1 MRTEANMKSSKPATG
16 KEAIG
21 NKQSSPKNSN
31 AVKHDAIVLLKQ
43 DHAEVK
49 KMFKQ
54 FDKLA
59 EKEDIEG
66 KTQIANKICAE
77 LIAHTIAEE
86 EIFYPATREAI
97 DDDDMLNE
105 AKVEHDSAKELITQ
119 ILSMSPEDPMYDAKV
134 TVLGEYITHH
144 VEEEET
150 EMFPMVR
157 ESKKVDLKEMGAMIT
172 SRKAEIMEEFCDMEG
187 EIDPQQLQVKIGMS
201 AKH

>member
-1 MRTEANMKSSKPATG
+1 MRTESTMKS
-16 KEAIG
+16 
-21 NKQSSPKNSN
+21 NKQASTSKAST
-31 AVKHDAIVLLKQ
+31 AMKHDAIVLLKQ

-86 EIFYPATREAI
+86 EIFYPAARQATQ
-97 DDDDMLNE
+97 DDDMLNE
-105 AKVEHDSAKELITQ
+105 ANVEHESAKSLIAQ
-119 ILSMSPEDPMYDAKV
+119 IQSMDPADPMYDAKV
-134 TVLGEYITHH
+134 TVLGEYINHH

-150 EMFPMVR
+150 EMFPMVKK
-157 ESKKVDLKEMGAMIT
+157 SKELDLKEMGAQIAA
-172 SRKAEIMEEFCDMEG
+172 RKEELLSELCDMEG
-187 EIDPQQLQVKIGMS
+187 EIDPQQLKAKLGMD

>member
-1 MRTEANMKSSKPATG
+1 
-16 KEAIG
+16 
-21 NKQSSPKNSN
+21 
-31 AVKHDAIVLLKQ
+31 
-43 DHAEVK
+43 
-49 KMFKQ
+49 
-54 FDKLA
+54 
-59 EKEDIEG
+59 
-66 KTQIANKICAE
+66 
-77 LIAHTIAEE
+77 
-86 EIFYPATREAI
+86 
-97 DDDDMLNE
+97 
-105 AKVEHDSAKELITQ
+105 
-119 ILSMSPEDPMYDAKV
+119 MYDAKV

>member
-1 MRTEANMKSSKPATG
+1 MKS
-16 KEAIG
+16 
-21 NKQSSPKNSN
+21 NKQASTSKAST
-31 AVKHDAIVLLKQ
+31 AMKHDAIVLLKQ

-86 EIFYPATREAI
+86 EIFYPAARQATQ
-97 DDDDMLNE
+97 DDDMLNE
-105 AKVEHDSAKELITQ
+105 ANVEHESAKSLIAQ
-119 ILSMSPEDPMYDAKV
+119 IQSMDPADPMYDAKV
-134 TVLGEYITHH
+134 TVLGEYINHH

-150 EMFPMVR
+150 EMFPMVKK
-157 ESKKVDLKEMGAMIT
+157 SKELDLKEMGAQIAA
-172 SRKAEIMEEFCDMEG
+172 RKEELLSELCDMEG
-187 EIDPQQLQVKIGMS
+187 EIDPQQLKAKLGMD

>member
-1 MRTEANMKSSKPATG
+1 MRTEAPMKSNKQTPAS
-16 KEAIG
+16 
-21 NKQSSPKNSN
+21 KQSSS
-31 AVKHDAIVLLKQ
+31 VKHDAIVLLKQ

-49 KMFKQ
+49 KMFNQ
-54 FDKLA
+54 YEKLA
-59 EKEDIEG
+59 KKEDIEG
-66 KTQIANKICAE
+66 KVMIANKICAE

-105 AKVEHDSAKELITQ
+105 AKVEHESAKDLIMQ
-119 ILSMSPEDPMYDAKV
+119 IQSMAPEDPMYDAKV
-134 TVLGEYITHH
+134 KVLGEYIAHH

-157 ESKKVDLKEMGAMIT
+157 ESKKIDLKEMGAMIA
-172 SRKAEIMEEFCDMEG
+172 SRKEEIMGELCDMEG
-187 EIDPQQLQVKIGMS
+187 EIDPQQLQAKIGMS

>member
-1 MRTEANMKSSKPATG
+1 MRTEATMKSKQQTSKQASTS
-16 KEAIG
+16 
-21 NKQSSPKNSN
+21 KQSN

-59 EKEDIEG
+59 EKEDIKG

-77 LIAHTIAEE
+77 LIAHTTAEE
-86 EIFYPATREAI
+86 EIFYPAARKATQ
-97 DDDDMLNE
+97 DDDMFNE
-105 AKVEHDSAKELITQ
+105 ANVEHESAKSLIAQ
-119 ILSMSPEDPMYDAKV
+119 IQSMDPADPMYDAKV
-134 TVLGEYITHH
+134 TVLGEYINHH

-150 EMFPMVR
+150 EMFPMVKK
-157 ESKKVDLKEMGAMIT
+157 SKELDLKAMGAQIAA
-172 SRKAEIMEEFCDMEG
+172 RKEELLSELCDMEG
-187 EIDPQQLQVKIGMS
+187 EIHPQQLQAKLGMD

>member
-1 MRTEANMKSSKPATG
+1 MRTESTMKS
-16 KEAIG
+16 
-21 NKQSSPKNSN
+21 NKQASTSKASTTI
-31 AVKHDAIVLLKQ
+31 KHDAIVLLKQ

-86 EIFYPATREAI
+86 EIFYPAARQATQ
-97 DDDDMLNE
+97 DDDMLNE
-105 AKVEHDSAKELITQ
+105 ANVEHESAKSLIAQ
-119 ILSMSPEDPMYDAKV
+119 IQSMDPADPMYDAKV
-134 TVLGEYITHH
+134 TVLGEYINHH

-150 EMFPMVR
+150 EMFPMVKK
-157 ESKKVDLKEMGAMIT
+157 SKELDLKEMGAQIAA
-172 SRKAEIMEEFCDMEG
+172 RKEELLSELCDMEG
-187 EIDPQQLQVKIGMS
+187 EIDPQQLQAKLGMD

>member
-1 MRTEANMKSSKPATG
+1 MRTESTMKS
-16 KEAIG
+16 
-21 NKQSSPKNSN
+21 NKQASTSKAST

-86 EIFYPATREAI
+86 EIFYPAARQATQ
-97 DDDDMLNE
+97 DDDMLNE
-105 AKVEHDSAKELITQ
+105 ANVEHESAKSLIAQ
-119 ILSMSPEDPMYDAKV
+119 IQSMDPADPMYDAKV
-134 TVLGEYITHH
+134 TVLGEYINHH

-150 EMFPMVR
+150 EMFPMVKK
-157 ESKKVDLKEMGAMIT
+157 SKELDLKEMGAQIAA
-172 SRKAEIMEEFCDMEG
+172 RKEELLSELCDMEG
-187 EIDPQQLQVKIGMS
+187 EIDPQQLQAKLGMD

>member
-1 MRTEANMKSSKPATG
+1 MRTESTMKS
-16 KEAIG
+16 
-21 NKQSSPKNSN
+21 NKQASTSKASTTI
-31 AVKHDAIVLLKQ
+31 KHDAIVLLKQ

-59 EKEDIEG
+59 EKDDIEG

-86 EIFYPATREAI
+86 EIFYPAARQATQ
-97 DDDDMLNE
+97 DDDMLNE
-105 AKVEHDSAKELITQ
+105 ANVEHESAKSLIAQ
-119 ILSMSPEDPMYDAKV
+119 IQSMDPADPMYDAKV
-134 TVLGEYITHH
+134 TVLGEYINHH

-150 EMFPMVR
+150 EMFPMVKK
-157 ESKKVDLKEMGAMIT
+157 SKELDLKEMGAQIAA
-172 SRKAEIMEEFCDMEG
+172 RKEALLSELCDMEG
-187 EIDPQQLQVKIGMS
+187 EIDPQQLQAKLGMD

>member
-1 MRTEANMKSSKPATG
+1 MRTESTMKS
-16 KEAIG
+16 
-21 NKQSSPKNSN
+21 NKQASTSKAST

-86 EIFYPATREAI
+86 EIFYPAARQATQ
-97 DDDDMLNE
+97 DDDMLNE
-105 AKVEHDSAKELITQ
+105 ANVEHESAKSLIAQ
-119 ILSMSPEDPMYDAKV
+119 IQSMDPADPMYDAKV
-134 TVLGEYITHH
+134 TVLGEYINHH

-150 EMFPMVR
+150 EMFPMVKK
-157 ESKKVDLKEMGAMIT
+157 SKELDLKEMGAQIT
-172 SRKAEIMEEFCDMEG
+172 ARKEELLSELCDMEG
-187 EIDPQQLQVKIGMS
+187 EIDPQQLQAKLGMD

>member
-1 MRTEANMKSSKPATG
+1 MRTESTMKS
-16 KEAIG
+16 
-21 NKQSSPKNSN
+21 NKQASTSKASTTI
-31 AVKHDAIVLLKQ
+31 KHDAIVLLKQ

-86 EIFYPATREAI
+86 EIFYPAARQATQ
-97 DDDDMLNE
+97 DDDMLNE
-105 AKVEHDSAKELITQ
+105 ANVEHESAKSLIAQ
-119 ILSMSPEDPMYDAKV
+119 IQSMDPADPMYDAKV
-134 TVLGEYITHH
+134 TVLGEYINHH

-150 EMFPMVR
+150 EMFPMVKK
-157 ESKKVDLKEMGAMIT
+157 SKELDLKEMGALIAA
-172 SRKAEIMEEFCDMEG
+172 RKEELLSELCDMEG
-187 EIDPQQLQVKIGMS
+187 EIDPQQLKAKLGMD